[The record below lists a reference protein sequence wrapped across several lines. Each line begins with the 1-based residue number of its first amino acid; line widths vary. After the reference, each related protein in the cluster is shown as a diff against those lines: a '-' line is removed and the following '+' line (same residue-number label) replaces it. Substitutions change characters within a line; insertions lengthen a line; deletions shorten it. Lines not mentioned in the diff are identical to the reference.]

1 MSFLSTFITFH
12 FCNFISLFSPTI
24 FFYMSFLFTII
35 ATYFWSVFVC
45 IFLNYFF
52 QCNIYYIHIFFF
64 FFFFFFISFFF
75 FFYLLLFF
83 HYSSLKLFLICLIS
97 SSVNFIIAST
107 GQSLILFILS
117 LPISVKNS

>member
-45 IFLNYFF
+45 VFLNYFF
-52 QCNIYYIHIFFF
+52 QCNIYYIH
-64 FFFFFFISFFF
+64 FFFFIFVLLVSFYFF
-75 FFYLLLFF
+75 LLMIIFPVWCAPSIAQ
-83 HYSSLKLFLICLIS
+83 HCPFLQKVHS
-97 SSVNFIIAST
+97 II
-107 GQSLILFILS
+107 LLVF
-117 LPISVKNS
+117 